1 MKKSICIVSLV
12 VFVIACAPVSK
23 QTKEILKQP
32 VSCSTAEADIK
43 VIKDDKASAGKR
55 IWEGFSSI
63 LPISIVINLVR
74 GTYTDKIKVATGKY
88 NKKIDDKVAEIKE
101 ECRIS
106 ENLKTLEDT

>member
-32 VSCSTAEADIK
+32 VSCSTAEADLK
-43 VIKDDKASAGKR
+43 VIKEDKASAGKR

-63 LPISIVINLVR
+63 LPISIIINLVR
-74 GTYTDKIKVATGKY
+74 GTYTDKIKVAAGKY
-88 NKKIDDKVAEIKE
+88 NKMIDQKVADIEE
-101 ECRIS
+101 ECGITKD
-106 ENLKTLEDT
+106 LKTLEDI

>member
-43 VIKDDKASAGKR
+43 VIKEDKASAGKR
-55 IWEGFSSI
+55 IWQGLTSI
-63 LPISIVINLVR
+63 LPISAIIALVT
-74 GTYTDKIKVATGKY
+74 GTYTDKVKVAAGKY
-88 NKKIDDKVAEIKE
+88 NKKIDEKVADIEE
-101 ECRIS
+101 ECGITKD
-106 ENLKTLEDT
+106 LKTLEDI